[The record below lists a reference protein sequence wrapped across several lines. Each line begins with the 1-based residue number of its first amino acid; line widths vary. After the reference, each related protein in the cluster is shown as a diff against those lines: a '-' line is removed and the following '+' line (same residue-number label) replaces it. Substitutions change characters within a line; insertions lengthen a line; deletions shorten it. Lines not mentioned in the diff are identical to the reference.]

1 MHSIMMRNNRF
12 SSFAAFCLGIGAIL
26 LLIQAGGAFRGN
38 RIVFPDVREIGEA
51 LVRLLL
57 QRETYIRIGETML
70 HLISALA
77 AAMTAGIL
85 TGVAEGLS
93 DRAYSFLK
101 PLMILIRALPMI
113 ILVILMMTV
122 LPYGRVPVMT
132 CVLALLPV
140 ISEAVC
146 EGCRNI
152 EQELL
157 DVYRLN
163 SGFNIQVLLHV
174 YIPSIAGYLKQAF
187 FNAAGMGLKVVV
199 SAEYLVQ
206 AKQSLGKAVYSSSY
220 FLEYAEIY
228 AYALIMILLVLL
240 MTELPAALFRFRERK
255 AAGPQMLH

>member
-1 MHSIMMRNNRF
+1 MARNNRF
-12 SSFAAFCLGIGAIL
+12 YNFAAFCLGIAAIL
-26 LLIQAGGAFRGN
+26 LLIQAGGAFHGN
-38 RIVFPDVREIGEA
+38 RIVFPGAREIGKA
-51 LVRLLL
+51 LVRLLS
-57 QRETYIRIGETML
+57 RGETYERIGVTML
-70 HLISALA
+70 HLLAALA
-77 AAMTAGIL
+77 AAMAAGIL
-85 TGVAEGLS
+85 AGTAEGLS
-93 DRAYSFLK
+93 EKVYSFLK

-113 ILVILMMTV
+113 ILVILVMTV
-122 LPYGRVPVMT
+122 LPYRRVPAVT
-132 CVLALLPV
+132 GTLALLPV

-146 EGCRNI
+146 EGFRSV
-152 EQELL
+152 EPELI

-163 SGFNIQVLLHV
+163 SGFNFQVLIHV

-240 MTELPAALFRFRERK
+240 MTELPVALIRLRERK
-255 AAGPQMLH
+255 TAAAHARNA